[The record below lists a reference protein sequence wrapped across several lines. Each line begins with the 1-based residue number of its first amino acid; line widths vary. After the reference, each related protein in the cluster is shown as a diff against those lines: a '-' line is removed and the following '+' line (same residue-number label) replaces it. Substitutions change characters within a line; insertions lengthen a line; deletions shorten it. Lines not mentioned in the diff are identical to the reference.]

1 MCKKGVSDK
10 RKIIILCSW
19 YIQENYIYVENVLSK
34 NNIIETGSND
44 LMDHI
49 DNSKSI

>member
-1 MCKKGVSDK
+1 MINVMFHDVF
-10 RKIIILCSW
+10 
-19 YIQENYIYVENVLSK
+19 IQNYIYVENVLSK

-49 DNSKSI
+49 DNLKCI